1 MPEPGARTA
10 VRRGQYRLTRLQVVN
25 WGSFAGYRDLPVDER
40 GVLFTGPSGAGK
52 SQLLDAH
59 SVALLPRALQQFNAS
74 ADLTARGSKQ
84 AARTI
89 ADYVRGR
96 WSENDDEHGQA
107 QPLYL
112 RGGRPTWTAVAATY
126 DDRLGKTVTGA
137 VVRWF
142 TGTETDSAHLQAL
155 WLVHDGHFDLRAL
168 EAWAQDGFATARLQ
182 RDYPPPATRF
192 PRTETEYTAM
202 LARHAGLGAD
212 PKAALALLGRAKAL
226 KNVGDLNL
234 FIRDNMLDT
243 PSTYAAATRMGEVF
257 TPLDEAYRTAE
268 RAQDQQLVL
277 APVPAA
283 WAAYRASGEEGAL
296 LDSLDDGVLGDW
308 LRDARIRLLESAVGT
323 LTEARPGL
331 EARVASLQART
342 SEARAEYRSLD
353 DQVRREGAEL
363 ERLEADHERAAS
375 QQATRHGSYQRYAA
389 QATLAGFAPLPED
402 LEAFL
407 AVAASLPSRRT
418 ALQADRDR
426 LHGAWRKAS
435 HAAGEASQA
444 HRAVAGELERLRAA
458 KSMIPPRA
466 LDRRADIARA
476 AGAAPGDLPYAAEL
490 VDVADGEDRWR
501 PAAERVLRGFG
512 LRLLIPRE
520 LSGRA
525 AAWIDANDMRGIVE
539 YSIITSVSAHQPQPA
554 PGTLASKLTVTPGH
568 PASTWLA
575 AQVATQFRHACV
587 EDAAA
592 LKDHDLAV
600 TVGGTVKSAG
610 NRYRKDDR
618 PETASPSSWILGGS
632 RPAKLQAL
640 EAEAARLEAE
650 AATAG
655 DAERGLDTEVQQA
668 TAARDAAVQLG
679 GYASWDDLDHWSS
692 AALAARLAARIGEAR
707 ASSTDLQA
715 LKDKRDDAE
724 AAYDTLRGEW
734 KETGHRLRSDIE
746 RAEDLAGDLAR
757 EQQKARPVDD
767 DARAYLDEASA
778 DLLHPGS
785 PDAMAQFSRDLTA
798 ELGRRRRYAGQARQG
813 AADTLKAA
821 IGQYNRQWPN
831 SAPDDTGDVDRSGA
845 DYAALHEE
853 ITARRLPEA
862 MASFQRMIAQD
873 MVPSVAVLQRAIEK
887 ESAAIRAQMGTVN
900 DGLRRVEFNSGT
912 RLQIAWTARQF
923 PAAREFRQAVDDL
936 YRHAAAVQE
945 SQDAAVAQFTR
956 IRGLMARFTGT
967 DPESGHWRDTVLDVR
982 LSYVFYGREED
993 GGGITVRTYRNT
1005 ASNSGGEQEKLVAF
1019 CLAAALSYNLGD
1031 ASTSGEPR
1039 FAPLMLDEAFSKSDE
1054 TFSAQALA
1062 AFHEFGFQLI
1072 MVAPIRM
1079 AGILEPFIGQ
1089 AVLVEKRE
1097 FPGGIA
1103 SASGSATFGELAAR
1117 REAEDGDA

>member
-1 MPEPGARTA
+1 MPEPGGRAA
-10 VRRGQYRLTRLQVVN
+10 VRRGQFRLTRLQVVN
-25 WGSFAGYRDLPVDER
+25 WGSFHGYRDLPVDER

-59 SVALLPRALQQFNAS
+59 SVALLPRAMQQFNAS
-74 ADLTARGSKQ
+74 ADLTARGSRQ
-84 AARTI
+84 AARTV

-96 WSENDDEHGQA
+96 WSENDDERGQA

-126 DDRLGKTVTGA
+126 DDRAGKTVTGA

-142 TGTETDSAHLQAL
+142 TGTEADSAHLQAL
-155 WLVHDGHFDLRAL
+155 YIVHEGHFDLRVL
-168 EAWAQDGFATARLQ
+168 EAWAQDGFAAASLQ
-182 RDYPPPATRF
+182 REHPATRF
-192 PRTETEYTAM
+192 PRSEAEYTAL

-212 PKAALALLGRAKAL
+212 PKAALALLGKAKAL

-234 FIRDNMLDT
+234 FIRDNMLDV

-268 RAQDQQLVL
+268 RAQDQQRVL

-283 WAAYRASGEEGAL
+283 WASYQDSGAEALL
-296 LDSLDDGVLGDW
+296 LDSLDGVTTGAW
-308 LRDARIRLLESAVGT
+308 LRDARIRLIESAAAA
-323 LTEARPGL
+323 LAASRPAL
-331 EARVASLQART
+331 ETRVASLKART
-342 SEARAEYRSLD
+342 AEARTEFRSLD
-353 DQVRREGAEL
+353 DQVRAEGAEL
-363 ERLEADHERAAS
+363 ERLETDHGRAVS
-375 QQATRHGSYQRYAA
+375 QQATRRASYQRYAA
-389 QATLAGFAPLPED
+389 QAAVAGIAPLPED

-407 AVAASLPSRRT
+407 AIAASLPSRRA
-418 ALQADRDR
+418 ALEADRSR
-426 LHGAWRKAS
+426 LHAAWRKAS
-435 HAAGEASQA
+435 YAAGEASQA

-458 KSMIPPRA
+458 KSVIPA
-466 LDRRADIARA
+466 AVLDRRAEIARA
-476 AGAAPGDLPYAAEL
+476 VGAAPGDLPYAAEL

-501 PAAERVLRGFG
+501 PAAERVLRSFG

-520 LSGRA
+520 LGERA
-525 AAWIDANDMRGIVE
+525 AAWIDAHNMRGIVE
-539 YSIITSVSAHQPQPA
+539 YSIITGVSAHQPRLA

-568 PASTWLA
+568 PASAWLT

-600 TVGGTVKSAG
+600 TVGGTVKSG
-610 NRYRKDDR
+610 ENRYRKDDR

-632 RPAKLQAL
+632 RPAKIAAL
-640 EAEAARLEAE
+640 EAEAARLETE
-650 AATAG
+650 AATAS
-655 DAERGLDTEVQQA
+655 DAERALDTQVQQA
-668 TAARDAAVQLG
+668 AAARNATADLESYG
-679 GYASWDDLDHWSS
+679 SWDDLDQWSS
-692 AALAARLAARIGEAR
+692 AALATRLAVRIDEAK
-707 ASSTDLQA
+707 ASNTDLQV
-715 LKDKRDDAE
+715 LKDKRDEAE
-724 AAYDTLRGEW
+724 AAHDVIRGEW
-734 KETGHRLRSDIE
+734 KAEEKRLEDDGR
-746 RAEDLAGDLAR
+746 RAAALAADLAR
-757 EQQKARPVDD
+757 EQQQARPVADA
-767 DARAYLDEASA
+767 ARAYLDEASA
-778 DLLHPGS
+778 GLPQPAS
-785 PDAMAQFSRDLTA
+785 PDDMAAFSSQLAT
-798 ELGRRRRYAGQARQG
+798 ELARRGRAAGQARQG

-821 IGQYNRQWPN
+821 IGQYNGLW
-831 SAPDDTGDVDRSGA
+831 SASALDDTIDIDRSGG
-845 DYAALHEE
+845 DYAALYEE

-862 MASFQRMIAQD
+862 MASFQRMIAAD
-873 MVPSVAVLQRAIEK
+873 MVPSVSVLQRAIEK
-887 ESAAIRAQMGTVN
+887 ESAEIRTQMGTVN
-900 DGLRRVEFNSGT
+900 DGLRRVEFNAGT

-923 PAAREFRQAVDDL
+923 PAAAEFRKAVDDL
-936 YRHAAAVQE
+936 FRNAAAVQA

-956 IRGLMARFTGT
+956 IRALMARFTGT
-967 DPESGHWRDTVLDVR
+967 DPESERWRDTVLDVR

-993 GGGITVRTYRNT
+993 TAGVTVRTYRNT

-1089 AVLVEKRE
+1089 AILVEKRE
-1097 FPGGIA
+1097 VPGGIA
-1103 SASGSATFGELAAR
+1103 SAAGAATFGELAAR
-1117 REAEDGDA
+1117 REAEDAGA